1 MLAVP
6 GDGIRKGSQ
15 PVAAPIKWL
24 VALATAVSI
33 AAPTSPSFAQDIFID
48 AHGVIHISKARAS
61 ALRYCN
67 WIARS
72 TYPDVE
78 NDHNRDSYYRAC
90 MAAHGQLE

>member
-1 MLAVP
+1 M
-6 GDGIRKGSQ
+6 
-15 PVAAPIKWL
+15 AAPIKWF
-24 VALATAVSI
+24 VPLAMAVSI
-33 AAPTSPSFAQDIFID
+33 VARPSPSVARDIFVD
-48 AHGVIHISKARAS
+48 AHGVVHISQARAS

-72 TYPDVE
+72 AYPDVE